1 MRKSLRIIAITAGL
15 TLLSA
20 VLLAVVLPHL
30 LDPNAYKDRISALVK
45 ARTGHELII
54 DGDIKL
60 SLLPWLALEVSTV
73 QLSNAPGFD
82 ATPLLRAGHGALRI
96 KLLPLLLQQK
106 VELDQI
112 SLDDVVVHLQR
123 DAQGQG
129 NWRSF
134 AGTSAVPPSAGGN
147 APEMKSSAALAL
159 LQLGK
164 VELHNARADWD
175 DRRAGRYYQ
184 FSDINVITTR
194 YTPGRP
200 FTIGLQFAVSPA
212 RNAPAWPVRLL
223 ATVNAD
229 PAAQHY
235 TLDKAKLTL
244 GPIQGLTARL
254 ISSADLDFARQR
266 LTLPDIELRVADL
279 KLTGQLQAQQI
290 LDNPDL
296 RGVLSLAEFNPRPL
310 LQALDKMPPHAEAG
324 VLQRVSGSFA
334 LQAGRDQIILKPLAV
349 RLDDTAVSGELSVR
363 NFTQPHWGFAL
374 EVDTINVDRYFPP
387 PAESPTSVTPST
399 PLPIEFLRR
408 ANVEGSIHIARLQG
422 VRLRSSDVRLTI
434 KSPTG
439 AEPPTGTAPVPSAS
453 AQVYQH
459 PLLVRRDAA
468 RSR

>member
-129 NWRSF
+129 NWRGF
-134 AGTSAVPPSAGGN
+134 AGTSAAPPSAGGN

-200 FTIGLQFAVSPA
+200 FTIDLQFAVSPA
-212 RNAPAWPVRLL
+212 RAAPAWPVHLL
-223 ATVNAD
+223 ASVNAD
-229 PAAQHY
+229 PAVQHY

-290 LDNPDL
+290 LDNPDM
-296 RGVLSLAEFNPRPL
+296 RGVLRLAEFNPRPI
-310 LQALDKMPPHAEAG
+310 LQALDKMPPHAEVG

-349 RLDDTAVSGELSVR
+349 RLDDTAVSGEVSVR

-374 EVDTINVDRYFPP
+374 EIDAINVDRYFPP
-387 PAESPTSVTPST
+387 RAESPTPTSAPTL
-399 PLPIEFLRR
+399 LPVEFLRR
-408 ANVEGSIHIARLQG
+408 ANVDGTVRVTRLQAFH
-422 VRLRSSDVRLTI
+422 LFSSDVRLNI

-439 AEPPTGTAPVPSAS
+439 PVAPAAAASMPMPTP
-453 AQVYQH
+453 QVYQRSH
-459 PLLVRRDAA
+459 LDQRDTA